1 MDFELFD
8 DPLLEVK
15 PAANQEK
22 EETKVNKDPDASGI
36 VIDPF
41 EFLDINPEDTEEK
54 ETKETEVEIKKEEEV
69 KEEEEREELS
79 KEEILEK
86 VNALKELGYLHLPED
101 YEVEDLDKAVKDSKE
116 YRGKE
121 AFDSVFEAVPDVEI
135 PGVGNAK
142 ELFQYLVE
150 KGGSNIDDFKKF
162 YANSFN
168 PESYDLSEEKDQKE
182 ILTLLYKEKG
192 FTDEKISKLIQRAE
206 DALELEDDAE
216 KAFEELKVLDKV
228 KKENHEKELK
238 AEEAK
243 RIEFAEK
250 QYKELETIVNT
261 ADEFAGF
268 DVGPKEK
275 SKALASLYQTH
286 NINGEKVTD
295 FNYKLYGVVLQNPDL
310 TLALSA
316 ILNTLK
322 QDPKTKKTTFDF
334 SKYTVKEKTKA
345 VKSVRDTIDKI
356 TSESKFNSTREE
368 KSTKKGFD
376 WNAVL

>member
-8 DPLLEVK
+8 DPLLDIT
-15 PAANQEK
+15 PAPGTEK
-22 EETKVNKDPDASGI
+22 EEKTEDKGDKNPEASGI

-41 EFLDINPEDTEEK
+41 EFLDLNPEDEIEEK
-54 ETKETEVEIKKEEEV
+54 IENEKEEKV
-69 KEEEEREELS
+69 EEEDKKVEET

-86 VNALKELGYLHLPED
+86 VNALKELGYLYLPDD
-101 YEVEDLDKAVKDSKE
+101 YEVEDLDKAARDSQE
-116 YRGKE
+116 FRNKE
-121 AFDSVFEAVPDVEI
+121 AFNSVFEAVPDVEI

-168 PESYDLSEEKDQKE
+168 PESYDLLEEKDQKE
-182 ILTLLYKEKG
+182 ILTLLYREKG

-216 KAFEELKVLDKV
+216 KALEELKVIDKV
-228 KKENHEKELK
+228 KKEAHEKELK
-238 AEEAK
+238 LEEAK
-243 RIEFAEK
+243 RIEAAEN

-261 ADEFAGF
+261 TDEFAGF

-275 SKALASLYQTH
+275 SKALASLYHTH

-295 FNYKLYGVVLQNPDL
+295 FNYKLYGVVLQNPNL

-334 SKYTVKEKTKA
+334 SRYTSKEKTKA

-368 KSTKKGFD
+368 KSSKKGFD
-376 WNAVL
+376 WDAVL